1 MTGEH
6 GHADS
11 QSASPN
17 AASPT
22 TCTIGTTD
30 RAERGLGSSESWNS
44 LAEPNLGEDARTGGT
59 SIGGGAASTSRALWL
74 GVLFDR
80 LVAAALRIA

>member
-1 MTGEH
+1 MSGEH

-44 LAEPNLGEDARTGGT
+44 LTEPNLGEDARTGGT
-59 SIGGGAASTSRALWL
+59 SIGSGMASRALWL
-74 GVLFDR
+74 GDFIDG
-80 LVAAALRIA
+80 LVAPVALRIA

>member
-1 MTGEH
+1 M
-6 GHADS
+6 
-11 QSASPN
+11 
-17 AASPT
+17 PT

-44 LAEPNLGEDARTGGT
+44 LAKPNLGEDARTGGT

-74 GVLFDR
+74 GGFFDR
-80 LVAAALRIA
+80 LVAPALRIA